1 LAENGF
7 DESRLMTIGHDC
19 VPIIQTRSNV
29 VVYYSGLARRSISAE
44 RSGAADRQ
52 LGMVLTFVAGAT
64 ISLRRS

>member
-1 LAENGF
+1 
-7 DESRLMTIGHDC
+7 MTIGHDS
-19 VPIIQTRSNV
+19 VPIIQARSDV
-29 VVYYSGLARRSISAE
+29 VVYCIGVARRSISAE